1 MSSKGPPC
9 TIGMTSK
16 RVKREPD
23 SRDASPGKRR
33 KLEEM
38 NFDAA
43 CAKDNLER
51 AGISLPSILPYDSKI
66 FPLSSKVDMSKV
78 EHVSSKDFQP
88 LSWAPPAG
96 AVDLFASVLQMAQA
110 CKSCYNTIPVVA
122 GSKQAVTEPDTSTS
136 SVTDTDSEEGNTSSA
151 DSQRDKPEPSLVA
164 MGDALSI
171 DMQALGLKGERT
183 VNRVSARM
191 VVLAFEP
198 FTVIHVNRAY
208 TKMTGVAPSDILGKP
223 FRHALDKGELS
234 DLLLSTG
241 ECKSLMD
248 INGRVLRTKATKQ
261 LQCQMNVSKL
271 STEYYSVAG

>member
-1 MSSKGPPC
+1 
-9 TIGMTSK
+9 
-16 RVKREPD
+16 
-23 SRDASPGKRR
+23 
-33 KLEEM
+33 
-38 NFDAA
+38 
-43 CAKDNLER
+43 
-51 AGISLPSILPYDSKI
+51 
-66 FPLSSKVDMSKV
+66 
-78 EHVSSKDFQP
+78 
-88 LSWAPPAG
+88 
-96 AVDLFASVLQMAQA
+96 
-110 CKSCYNTIPVVA
+110 
-122 GSKQAVTEPDTSTS
+122 
-136 SVTDTDSEEGNTSSA
+136 
-151 DSQRDKPEPSLVA
+151 
-164 MGDALSI
+164 
-171 DMQALGLKGERT
+171 
-183 VNRVSARM
+183 M